1 MHLPWHSAKWPF
13 PGSWERTL
21 PSAKVKTL
29 GKVTT
34 FAKCLSF
41 WHVLSKVSD
50 NSRFAGL
57 FILFCR
63 ECFGT
68 RQSFAECLRKG
79 ARKSLLLRDNYCR
92 VEFAEYRTR
101 QTLCRVQNVF
111 CQVFRALGKEHKS
124 GSDWW
129 ILEFRYR
136 NCMNCF
142 ILTNDFLQN
151 VISTNIVWCSFIAN
165 KVSC

>member
-68 RQSFAECLRKG
+68 RQSFAECPRNG
-79 ARKSLLLRDNYCR
+79 
-92 VEFAEYRTR
+92 TR
-101 QTLCRVQNVF
+101 QTLFRCRFKRRVLFAECYTRQSFCRVYSGLRRVF
-111 CQVFRALGKEHKS
+111 PALGKGAQSGSGLCKHKS
-124 GSDWW
+124 CILIDWT
-129 ILEFRYR
+129 IGLEFYKSVI
-136 NCMNCF
+136 F
-142 ILTNDFLQN
+142 ILSVTAARCCFCS
-151 VISTNIVWCSFIAN
+151 VILC
-165 KVSC
+165 